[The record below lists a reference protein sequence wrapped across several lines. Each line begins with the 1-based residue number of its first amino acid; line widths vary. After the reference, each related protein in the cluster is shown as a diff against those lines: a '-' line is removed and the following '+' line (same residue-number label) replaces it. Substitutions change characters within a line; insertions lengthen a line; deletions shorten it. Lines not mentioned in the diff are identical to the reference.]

1 MTQKTRA
8 QLFQDANN
16 PFRDGNI
23 PTNADYQDLG
33 DSFFALLED
42 TTEDIGIDDTTDA
55 LWQTDYADY
64 EDLPEIA
71 ATGRKKISGLINA
84 LLVNFNNFVSEQ
96 GDIYSNLANT
106 SDLSLGAELIGRA
119 IQVVNDVA
127 TLRTI
132 APNSSRKIYLS
143 YHTSVGDGGHG
154 MFRPVTGAGPGTYTD
169 NGGTIIVPSGGDGSA
184 AWLREFAGPMNVQW
198 FGAHKPGTNVT
209 TEIQNTLNTGFKHIY
224 APPDTYL
231 ITFIEL
237 SEGQHLFGAGMYGG
251 TIFKLPDNYS
261 GVENGEFLGVGA
273 KTGII
278 ACQMSNFEYD
288 GNEANN
294 RAWVGL
300 GKTNADMEA
309 HGINFGQD
317 VFNAPPAR
325 VAPLFVTLEN
335 IYSHDCVR
343 NPLLCGNDSV
353 VIGNNIHLKNS
364 VSDHLIYSQFSKKTT
379 ITNLLLEGFA
389 NDAPI
394 ASENDQF
401 VNVQYKNFANN
412 PTFATTGYETTRI
425 IQDRVT
431 AIGWGS
437 QFKNVSV
444 EIDPTYMDVVIDFR
458 APGITIDGLDI
469 KQIDDGTE
477 TWSVLVPLGGGL
489 NDGASFR
496 NIVVRNASEN
506 MQLLNTAGTHT
517 LSDAV
522 LENVDINYR
531 SGAGVVTTELFDIG
545 AAVDGMKVK
554 NLKAG
559 AGCGKLILST
569 AAVTNT
575 RFTDI
580 DLDNN
585 NATSVIQLSG
595 SGLGSN
601 KAVDIERLVCNG
613 PVPTSSVQGEYRFS
627 DCWFNANPTNEGGEI
642 TFSGD
647 GVDTTFN
654 ITHNIGIQPG
664 SYEIHPRSAD
674 AATNYYLTL
683 SGTTQIIINFI
694 AAPPSGTDNIK
705 FEWRAKYTSPSVI

>member
-1 MTQKTRA
+1 
-8 QLFQDANN
+8 
-16 PFRDGNI
+16 
-23 PTNADYQDLG
+23 
-33 DSFFALLED
+33 
-42 TTEDIGIDDTTDA
+42 
-55 LWQTDYADY
+55 
-64 EDLPEIA
+64 
-71 ATGRKKISGLINA
+71 
-84 LLVNFNNFVSEQ
+84 
-96 GDIYSNLANT
+96 
-106 SDLSLGAELIGRA
+106 
-119 IQVVNDVA
+119 
-127 TLRTI
+127 
-132 APNSSRKIYLS
+132 
-143 YHTSVGDGGHG
+143 
-154 MFRPVTGAGPGTYTD
+154 
-169 NGGTIIVPSGGDGSA
+169 
-184 AWLREFAGPMNVQW
+184 
-198 FGAHKPGTNVT
+198 
-209 TEIQNTLNTGFKHIY
+209 
-224 APPDTYL
+224 
-231 ITFIEL
+231 
-237 SEGQHLFGAGMYGG
+237 
-251 TIFKLPDNYS
+251 
-261 GVENGEFLGVGA
+261 
-273 KTGII
+273 
-278 ACQMSNFEYD
+278 
-288 GNEANN
+288 
-294 RAWVGL
+294 
-300 GKTNADMEA
+300 
-309 HGINFGQD
+309 
-317 VFNAPPAR
+317 
-325 VAPLFVTLEN
+325 
-335 IYSHDCVR
+335 
-343 NPLLCGNDSV
+343 
-353 VIGNNIHLKNS
+353 
-364 VSDHLIYSQFSKKTT
+364 
-379 ITNLLLEGFA
+379 
-389 NDAPI
+389 
-394 ASENDQF
+394 
-401 VNVQYKNFANN
+401 
-412 PTFATTGYETTRI
+412 
-425 IQDRVT
+425 
-431 AIGWGS
+431 
-437 QFKNVSV
+437 
-444 EIDPTYMDVVIDFR
+444 
-458 APGITIDGLDI
+458 
-469 KQIDDGTE
+469 
-477 TWSVLVPLGGGL
+477 
-489 NDGASFR
+489 
-496 NIVVRNASEN
+496 